1 MDKGFIE
8 PAFTNNNAWW
18 QYRNYLKKTYFTD
31 KETHQIPLRSPE
43 THLLDDDWE
52 RLVLYWSGTK
62 NVDPIETPMAQQNAD
77 RILGKSALL
86 SNGKGS
92 NGDKVQD
99 SDTSLLVSNKADKTA
114 KEDYLE
120 DSETTPKS
128 CLGLVFELLATTAC
142 TSYSN
147 SLSESVWFL
156 ESQLQVERHRSAV
169 LRQEAEGLRKSL
181 EHSDA
186 YFLVQ
191 QQALEDFSAKQDKAN
206 KLAKLIASMV
216 DTQDNVS

>member
-1 MDKGFIE
+1 M
-8 PAFTNNNAWW
+8 
-18 QYRNYLKKTYFTD
+18 
-31 KETHQIPLRSPE
+31 
-43 THLLDDDWE
+43 
-52 RLVLYWSGTK
+52 
-62 NVDPIETPMAQQNAD
+62 
-77 RILGKSALL
+77 GKSALL

-92 NGDKVQD
+92 NADKVQD
-99 SDTSLLVSNKADKTA
+99 SDTSLLVSNKANKTA

-147 SLSESVWFL
+147 SLSESVRFL
-156 ESQLQVERHRSAV
+156 ESQLQAERHRSAV

-181 EHSDA
+181 EHLDA

-191 QQALEDFSAKQDKAN
+191 QRALEDFSAKQDKAN
-206 KLAKLIASMV
+206 QLAKLIASMV